1 MPLRVNLES
10 MSDMELHD
18 HILAFQKEQQR
29 RANVQRE
36 ADWKVVC
43 DAIKNYS
50 HKYGNIE
57 VVDYEADETTMYVGG
72 HWDFSTIGRI
82 EA

>member
-1 MPLRVNLES
+1 MPLRVNVDN
-10 MSDMELHD
+10 MSDMELQH
-18 HILAFQKEQQR
+18 HILAFEKERQR
-29 RANVQRE
+29 RECARRE
-36 ADWKVVC
+36 ADWKAVC

-57 VVDYEADETTMYVGG
+57 VVDYKADETTMYVGE